1 MDMNRRRLI
10 GASAGVAGALAMS
23 PDAARAAPL
32 TSTFGRDVTQYGV
45 RPGSSDDQTK
55 NLQRAIDEAARAQ
68 VPLALPP
75 GVYRTGMLRLA
86 SGTQLVGVRG
96 ATKLVF
102 NGGASMLQGEGANS
116 IGLSGIT
123 LDGGG
128 IALPQRRGLVHCLGG
143 RDVRI
148 ADCEIT
154 ASGGNG
160 IWLEQASGDISGNI
174 FTKIATTAV
183 VSFDAQGLIVSR
195 NTIID
200 TSDNGIEILRTSIG
214 DDGTL
219 VLDNRIEDIKA
230 GPGGSGQYGNAINA
244 FRAGNVI
251 VRGNRI
257 RNCDYSAVRGNSASN
272 IQISGNSVSNVREVA
287 LYSEFAFE
295 GAVIANNTVDGA
307 AVGVS
312 VCNFNEGGRIAVVQ
326 GNIIRNLLPKR
337 PIGTAPDDD
346 AGIGIYVEADS
357 SVTGNVIE
365 NAPSF
370 GIIAGWGKY
379 LRDVAIIRQRDP
391 QCLRRRRRLGA
402 ARRGHGAGQQQH
414 DFGNPTRRH
423 RRARPRPYHYDR
435 SVSRRRAALRAGRG
449 RGQRGAAV
457 VWSYPDALEP
467 ARQLHRIPQQWI
479 ALLHHIEPACRRRHL
494 VHDCRAGRGR
504 CLFGNNKRAFPHDR
518 DISWSIARWR
528 NSLLRRLRRR
538 LKAHDRRA
546 EPLIARQG
554 RGVPAANP
562 GHVDRGIVEGSFTAQ
577 QVAPGFD
584 GGLGFLDVLQEL
596 DFAVKAAPAS
606 GLEQFGEVVQPTL
619 GKSAPARDDLAAKC
633 HVSVC
638 H

>member
-1 MDMNRRRLI
+1 MSMNRRRLI
-10 GASAGVAGALAMS
+10 GASAAGVAGALAMS
-23 PDAARAAPL
+23 PDSARAAPPASAL
-32 TSTFGRDVTQYGV
+32 GRDVTQYGV

-55 NLQRAIDEAARAQ
+55 NLQRAIDEATRAQ

-75 GVYRTGMLRLA
+75 GVYRTGMLRLG

-102 NGGASMLQGEGANS
+102 SGGASMLQGEGANS
-116 IGLSGIT
+116 VGLIGLT
-123 LDGGG
+123 FDGGG

-143 RDVRI
+143 RDIRI

-160 IWLEQASGDISGNI
+160 VWLEQVSGDISGNI

-195 NTIID
+195 NTIIN
-200 TSDNGIEILRTSIG
+200 TNDNGIEILRTSIG

-272 IQISGNSVSNVREVA
+272 IQITGNSVSDVREVA
-287 LYSEFAFE
+287 LYSEFSFE

-312 VCNFNEGGRIAVVQ
+312 VCNFNVAVVQ

-346 AGIGIYVEADS
+346 AGVGIYVEADS

-370 GIIAGWGKY
+370 GIVAGWGKY
-379 LRDVAIIRQRDP
+379 LRDIAISGNVIRKAFVGIGVSVVP
-391 QCLRRRRRLGA
+391 
-402 ARRGHGAGQQQH
+402 GAG
-414 DFGNPTRRH
+414 T
-423 RRARPRPYHYDR
+423 
-435 SVSRRRAALRAGRG
+435 ALVNNNMISETP
-449 RGQRGAAV
+449 RGAVVGLDHARAV
-457 VWSYPDALEP
+457 TTDLSADGAQRYAQVVIGTNAV
-467 ARQLHRIPQQWI
+467 
-479 ALLHHIEPACRRRHL
+479 RR
-494 VHDCRAGRGR
+494 
-504 CLFGNNKRAFPHDR
+504 
-518 DISWSIARWR
+518 
-528 NSLLRRLRRR
+528 
-538 LKAHDRRA
+538 
-546 EPLIARQG
+546 
-554 RGVPAANP
+554 
-562 GHVDRGIVEGSFTAQ
+562 
-577 QVAPGFD
+577 
-584 GGLGFLDVLQEL
+584 
-596 DFAVKAAPAS
+596 
-606 GLEQFGEVVQPTL
+606 
-619 GKSAPARDDLAAKC
+619 
-633 HVSVC
+633 
-638 H
+638 